1 MIPRRLGISIY
12 PDHSD
17 EAQNERYLHQAAA
30 NGFSRLFMSMLE
42 ITEDKDRVV
51 AKYRRLIQLAKSLD
65 YEVILDVAPNIFA
78 QLGISYEDLSFF
90 ADLGADG
97 IRLDQGFD
105 GQKEALM
112 TYNPQHLII
121 ELNMS
126 NDVAYLDNILSY
138 QANKPFLYGCHNFYP
153 QEGTGLPEDFFMAC
167 TNRFKRNNLR
177 TAAFISSQVAS
188 IGPWSV
194 NDGLPT
200 LEAHR
205 HLPITVQA
213 KHMFATG
220 VIDDVIIG
228 NAYASDEELAA
239 LGALNRYQLT
249 FNLELLPTSNPV
261 ERTIAFDCQHVRR
274 GDITERVVRSTEVR
288 KQFAAEANAPHDN
301 TRQFERGDV
310 VIGNDDFG
318 KYKNELQV
326 VLEPHTDSRKN
337 LIGHISQAEL
347 PLLDFVGPWTKFKFE
362 ERK

>member
-17 EAQNERYLHQAAA
+17 EAHNERYLHQAAA

-78 QLGISYEDLSFF
+78 QLGISYDDLSFF

-177 TAAFISSQVAS
+177 TAAFISSQVAT
-188 IGPWSV
+188 IGPWS
-194 NDGLPT
+194 
-200 LEAHR
+200 H
-205 HLPITVQA
+205 
-213 KHMFATG
+213 
-220 VIDDVIIG
+220 
-228 NAYASDEELAA
+228 
-239 LGALNRYQLT
+239 
-249 FNLELLPTSNPV
+249 
-261 ERTIAFDCQHVRR
+261 
-274 GDITERVVRSTEVR
+274 
-288 KQFAAEANAPHDN
+288 
-301 TRQFERGDV
+301 
-310 VIGNDDFG
+310 
-318 KYKNELQV
+318 
-326 VLEPHTDSRKN
+326 
-337 LIGHISQAEL
+337 
-347 PLLDFVGPWTKFKFE
+347 GP
-362 ERK
+362 